1 MPALVV
7 AAGRQTSTAVLSA
20 GLADVVVPLV
30 DAADAATT
38 VVPAVG
44 DHLVLAFCNITN
56 DSDNNNGA
64 EVRCEFGGTTYARS
78 ASTMRFANFGTN
90 PSRGSQLASAFVVT
104 GDASSEL
111 RLVGRGLSGGA
122 DAQCS
127 SGNIVAVP
135 TADLG
140 DFQSQESAN
149 SDAAA
154 TTPTTG
160 WTALG
165 TDLTFSP
172 SSDGDYVLIASVEVF
187 GDGTSVNADEV
198 AVRCRFGPD
207 GTPTTV
213 QQETFH
219 ERDQNFPVGEI
230 QHSYRWVTEQAL
242 TSGTTYR
249 LSIEADGTEGNGNFP
264 GRRVRFFAF
273 RSDSVNVYRGVSTG
287 GVDETGATG
296 PFTLPGLSIA
306 IPDPGE
312 ANVLHTYLGQTE
324 AQTTQFADVR
334 LVQGANE
341 HPPNGTFRGVDDNG
355 TGVGDDITLVPLQS
369 HEVLASGSAYTVTG
383 RVDTYGSG
391 DFSVGMLRG
400 GASFVPAEFLAI
412 AWQTPAAPA
421 GFDVSGDFGGSAA
434 SFDATL
440 EQASGIT
447 ATFGGSA
454 SSLDATVAL
463 QLAVAATFSSPGGGA
478 LDLDLLTNPAG
489 TFGGSDASLDAGVDL
504 GSPPVAADFGGS
516 AASLAAAVDL
526 VLPVAGDFGGS
537 STSFDATLE
546 QVPTV
551 VGTFGGSAA
560 SLAAAVTLSTPVAA
574 DFGGSGA
581 SLVANVSGLV
591 TVVFTGQ
598 LATSHTTRR
607 LVTQQG
613 TRMGQPWY
621 VNPEDEGQT
630 LSERIVY
637 PAVTEHREVI
647 EVEEPADLSG
657 VQTVGLE
664 VWNANAS
671 EWVPVAGSGEVT
683 TETGPDSQGAT
694 QTWYVANF
702 TPSTGALQTVADLVG
717 RGSHRRRWVFGLGGG
732 QDQRAP
738 SSGHETIH
746 LNEHPV

>member
-1 MPALVV
+1 MPALAV

-44 DHLVLAFCNITN
+44 DHLVLAFCNVTN
-56 DSDNNNGA
+56 DGDNNNGA
-64 EVRCEFGGTTYARS
+64 EVRCEFGGTTYARG
-78 ASTMRFANFGTN
+78 ASTMRFSGFGPGN

-122 DAQCS
+122 SAQCS
-127 SGNIVAVP
+127 SGSIVAVP

-149 SDAAA
+149 SDAAV
-154 TTPTTG
+154 TTPAAG

-172 SSDGDYVLIASVEVF
+172 ASDGDYVLVASVEVF

-207 GTPTTV
+207 GTPATV

-219 ERDQNFPVGEI
+219 ERDQGFPVGEI
-230 QHSYRWVTEQAL
+230 QHSYRWVTERAL

-249 LSIEADGTEGNGNFP
+249 LSVEAEGTLADGNFP

-273 RSDSVNVYRGVSTG
+273 RSDSVNVYRGESTG
-287 GVDETGATG
+287 GVNETAATG

-306 IPDPGE
+306 VPDPGE
-312 ANVLHTYLGQTE
+312 ANVVHSYLGQTE

-334 LVQGANE
+334 LVQGASE

-355 TGVGDDITLVPLQS
+355 VGAADDITLVPLQS
-369 HEVLASGSAYTVTG
+369 HEVLVSGSAYTVTG

-400 GASFVPAEFLAI
+400 GASFVPAEFLVI
-412 AWQTPAAPA
+412 AWQTPAPA
-421 GFDVSGDFGGSAA
+421 GF
-434 SFDATL
+434 
-440 EQASGIT
+440 
-447 ATFGGSA
+447 
-454 SSLDATVAL
+454 
-463 QLAVAATFSSPGGGA
+463 AVEATFSSPGGGA

-489 TFGGSDASLDAGVDL
+489 TFGGSASSLSATVDL
-504 GSPPVAADFGGS
+504 GTPPSFAVAGTFGGSAGSLNASVEQNLSVSGVFGSS
-516 AASLAAAVDL
+516 AASLAADVTL
-526 VLPVAGDFGGS
+526 PLPVSA
-537 STSFDATLE
+537 
-546 QVPTV
+546 
-551 VGTFGGSAA
+551 TFGGSG
-560 SLAAAVTLSTPVAA
+560 T
-574 DFGGSGA
+574 
-581 SLVANVSGLV
+581 SLVANVSGL
-591 TVVFTGQ
+591 TVVVLTGHVT
-598 LATSHTTRR
+598 TSHTTPRIA
-607 LVTQQG
+607 TQQRG
-613 TRMGQPWY
+613 LMGQPWY

-630 LSERIVY
+630 LSERVIY
-637 PAVTEHREVI
+637 PATTERGVVTQ
-647 EVEEPADLSG
+647 VESPADMSS

-664 VWNANAS
+664 VWDSAAQQ
-671 EWVPVAGSGEVT
+671 WVTVAGSGSADT
-683 TETGPDSQGAT
+683 QLGPDSQGDE
-694 QTWYVANF
+694 QTWHVLSF
-702 TPSTGALQTVADLVG
+702 TPSTGALQALSDVVG
-717 RGSHRRRWVFGLGGG
+717 RGSKSRRWVLGLGGG
-732 QDQRAP
+732 QDQRVP
-738 SSGHETIH
+738 SYGYDQIV
-746 LNEHPV
+746 LNALPA